1 MVCDPEISLVSGQ
14 LTQPNFKGSNESFS
28 DCGYW
33 VWDQPGNDCCQKSS
47 PL

>member
-28 DCGYW
+28 DWILGMGPTW
-33 VWDQPGNDCCQKSS
+33 
-47 PL
+47 